1 LSWDDEG
8 ADEARKRRQEML
20 TTIDK
25 AIAMVVIGG
34 ISIANSF
41 GWTHI
46 SAEAAAN
53 INAGLAVLAPFAVW
67 LIPNKAK

>member
-1 LSWDDEG
+1 
-8 ADEARKRRQEML
+8 ML